1 LSIAPWHSA
10 CDIDNGRPFNPAPSV
25 VTWAGFFS
33 GPFLRRRR
41 AVVYEKQ
48 RTAVDIAG
56 NKVVLTERQ
65 NSEYR
70 ILPNGDVKYKLPPR
84 LFGPDGKQLIP
95 EGRGFYRTAFGVRYQ
110 LLEIEQADARPRV
123 WHLSDSAN

>member
-1 LSIAPWHSA
+1 
-10 CDIDNGRPFNPAPSV
+10 
-25 VTWAGFFS
+25 
-33 GPFLRRRR
+33 
-41 AVVYEKQ
+41 VYEKQ

-110 LLEIEQADARPRV
+110 LLEIEQADVRPRV

>member
-1 LSIAPWHSA
+1 M
-10 CDIDNGRPFNPAPSV
+10 
-25 VTWAGFFS
+25 
-33 GPFLRRRR
+33 
-41 AVVYEKQ
+41 YEKQ

-56 NKVVLTERQ
+56 NKVALTERQ

-70 ILPNGDVKYKLPPR
+70 ILPNGEVKYKLPPR

-110 LLEIEQADARPRV
+110 LLEIEQVHVRSRD
-123 WHLSDSAN
+123 WHQSESAN